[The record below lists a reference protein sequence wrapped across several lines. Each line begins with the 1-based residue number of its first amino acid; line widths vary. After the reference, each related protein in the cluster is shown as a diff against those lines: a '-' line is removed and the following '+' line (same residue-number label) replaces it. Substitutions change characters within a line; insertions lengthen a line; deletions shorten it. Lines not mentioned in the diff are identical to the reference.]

1 MMRPT
6 GITANRHTREL
17 TVSWSDGHTSVYP
30 FALLRH
36 GCPCAAC
43 RGGHKGM
50 RSEPDPEVFLMPD
63 EDVPTTR
70 LRNLEAVGTYAI
82 TFEWEDGHHY
92 GIYTWGY
99 LRALCPCPICRG
111 GTNHE

>member
-6 GITANRHTREL
+6 GITANRSTREI
-17 TVSWSDGHTSVYP
+17 TISWSDGHTSVYP

-36 GCPCAAC
+36 ACPCAAC
-43 RGGHKGM
+43 RGGHEGM

-63 EDVPTTR
+63 EDIPETR

-99 LRALCPCPICRG
+99 LRTLCPCPICRG
-111 GTNHE
+111 GTNYE